1 VSINIA
7 MALPPKQPSY
17 FALQE
22 LGSATNTTHDGN
34 FNESLL

>member
-1 VSINIA
+1 

-22 LGSATNTTHDGN
+22 LGSATNTTHDGYTN
-34 FNESLL
+34 KNQL